1 MNDAKSMGRTP
12 SDFLLFTLFWKQT
25 NKGIY
30 TKKKQPIQKTNAISQ
45 ALITII
51 NNRPEKKQNFYEM
64 QIKKTCL
71 GYKKT

>member
-25 NKGIY
+25 NNGIY

-51 NNRPEKKQNFYEM
+51 NNRPEKKTKLIRNANQKNMFG
-64 QIKKTCL
+64 L
-71 GYKKT
+71 